1 MEKNQETPICAPVP
15 LLPNGEKGL
24 GDEGISTHPLTPCTP
39 NPSPNPYAWIDRS
52 LNTIHKAKWH
62 RSPAPIEASQGK
74 YITVAGKQLLN
85 FASNDYLGL
94 ATDPRLKAAAIEA
107 IQTYG
112 TGSTGSRL
120 ITGQRPLHRELEKSI
135 ARLKKS
141 ADALV
146 FSSGYAANLGTIAA
160 LVGNRDLIITDQYN
174 HSSLKNGGILSQA
187 KVLEYRHCDLE
198 HLRELLKN
206 HRTQSRRCLLVT
218 DTVFSMDGDLC
229 PLPGIMELATEF
241 DCMVLVDE
249 AHATG
254 VLGATGAGAIEHFDL
269 DPDRIVCIGTLSKAL
284 GSLGGYVSGS
294 ARLIDF
300 LRNRCASW
308 IYTTA
313 LSPADTAAALKAI
326 ELITTQPTIRQQLW
340 QNIEYFRELI
350 AATNIQ
356 ILPTDSAI
364 ICWELPSAEI
374 ALQISKMLRD
384 QGIFAPA
391 IRPPTVPT
399 SRIRLTVTANH
410 RSTDIKK
417 LATTLESLSV

>member
-1 MEKNQETPICAPVP
+1 MS
-15 LLPNGEKGL
+15 
-24 GDEGISTHPLTPCTP
+24 D
-39 NPSPNPYAWIDRS
+39 PYAWIDRS
-52 LNTIHKAKWH
+52 LNTIHKAQWH
-62 RSPAPIEASQGK
+62 RSPAQIQASQGN
-74 YITVAGKQLLN
+74 YITVAGQQLLN

-94 ATDPRLKAAAIEA
+94 ATNPRLKAAAIEA

-120 ITGQRPLHRELEKSI
+120 VTGQRPLHRELEESI

-160 LVGNRDLIITDQYN
+160 LVGDRDLIITDQYN
-174 HSSLKNGGILSQA
+174 HSSLKNGAILSQA
-187 KVLEYRHCDLE
+187 KVLEYRHCDLS
-198 HLRELLKN
+198 HLRDLLAT

-229 PLPGIMELATEF
+229 PLPGIMELAVEF

-254 VLGATGAGAIEHFDL
+254 VLGATGAGAIELFNL
-269 DPDRIVCIGTLSKAL
+269 DPDRIVCVGTLSKAL

-313 LSPADTAAALKAI
+313 LSPADTAAALMAI
-326 ELITTQPTIRQQLW
+326 ELITNQPAIRQQLW
-340 QNIEYFRELI
+340 QNIEYLKELL
-350 AATNIQ
+350 AATSIKM
-356 ILPTDSAI
+356 LPSDSAI
-364 ICWELPSAEI
+364 ICWELPDAQT
-374 ALQISKMLRD
+374 ALQMSKLLRD

-399 SRIRLTVTANH
+399 SRIRFTVTASH
-410 RSTDIKK
+410 RSTDLEQ
-417 LATTLESLSV
+417 LALVLESLIA